1 MLNDEYEVELLQK
14 LPRYH
19 RNIYEFQQISKAD
32 TPELKLL
39 LKHIDTILSNW
50 FIDTADDYG
59 ISRLEKIAGI
69 IPDSS
74 VDLEIRKFNLLL
86 KMSEK
91 LPYTDETL
99 EERLTSLCGAGNY
112 SVFRDYDNY
121 FLSILTTLEDGNT
134 FDSIIEALDKMIPCN
149 LVLEVKNVVTAS
161 STGVTYTG
169 GIVTVR
175 ELISVTN
182 NIQETL
188 DTTSK
193 VYTGA
198 VDKVYERLNI
208 R

>member
-69 IPDSS
+69 IPNSS
-74 VDLEIRKFNLLL
+74 VDLELRKFNLLL

-121 FLSILTTLEDGNT
+121 FLSILTALEDGNI
-134 FDSIIEALDKMIPCN
+134 FDSMIGALDKMIPCN

-169 GIVTVR
+169 GVVTVR

>member
-74 VDLEIRKFNLLL
+74 VDLDIRKFNLLL

-169 GIVTVR
+169 GVVTVR
-175 ELISVTN
+175 EIISVTN

>member
-99 EERLTSLCGAGNY
+99 EERLTSLCGDGNY

-169 GIVTVR
+169 GVVTVR

-188 DTTSK
+188 DTTSN

>member
-19 RNIYEFQQISKAD
+19 RNIYEFQQIAKAD

-39 LKHIDTILSNW
+39 LKHLDTILSNW

-59 ISRLEKIAGI
+59 ISRLEKIVGI
-69 IPDSS
+69 VPDSS
-74 VDLEIRKFNLLL
+74 LDLEVRKFNLLL

-112 SVFRDYDNY
+112 SIYRDYDNY
-121 FLSILTTLEDGNT
+121 ILSVITSLEDNNV
-134 FDSIIEALDKMIPCN
+134 FESMIEALDKMVPCN
-149 LVLEVKNVVTAS
+149 LIVSVSNGNTVS
-161 STGVTYTG
+161 STGVIYTG
-169 GIVTVR
+169 GVNIIK
-175 ELISVTN
+175 EMISVTN
-182 NIQETL
+182 NINETL
-188 DTTSK
+188 DTSSQ

-198 VDKVYERLNI
+198 VDKIYERLNI

>member
-74 VDLEIRKFNLLL
+74 VDLELRKFNLLL

-134 FDSIIEALDKMIPCN
+134 FDSIIEVLDKMIPCN

-169 GIVTVR
+169 GVVTVR

>member
-169 GIVTVR
+169 GVVTVR
-175 ELISVTN
+175 EIISVTN

>member
-19 RNIYEFQQISKAD
+19 RNIYEFQQIAKAD

-59 ISRLEKIAGI
+59 ISRLEKIVGI
-69 IPDSS
+69 VPNSS
-74 VDLEIRKFNLLL
+74 LDLEVRKFNLLL

-112 SVFRDYDNY
+112 SIYRDYDNY
-121 FLSILTTLEDGNT
+121 ILSIITSLEDNNV
-134 FDSIIEALDKMIPCN
+134 FESMIEALDKMVPCN
-149 LVLEVKNVVTAS
+149 LIVSVSNANTVS
-161 STGVTYTG
+161 STGVIYTG
-169 GIVTVR
+169 GVNIIK
-175 ELISVTN
+175 EMISVTN
-182 NIQETL
+182 NINETL

>member
-99 EERLTSLCGAGNY
+99 EERLTCLCGAGNY

-169 GIVTVR
+169 GVVTVR

>member
-169 GIVTVR
+169 GVVTVR

-188 DTTSK
+188 DTTSN

>member
-74 VDLEIRKFNLLL
+74 VDLELRKFNLLL

-134 FDSIIEALDKMIPCN
+134 FDSIIEALDKMVPCN
-149 LVLEVKNVVTAS
+149 LTIEVKNVVTAS

-169 GIVTVR
+169 GVVTVR

-182 NIQETL
+182 NIHETL

>member
-74 VDLEIRKFNLLL
+74 MDLEIRKFNLLL

-161 STGVTYTG
+161 STVATYTG
-169 GIVTVR
+169 GVVTVR

-182 NIQETL
+182 NIQKTL

>member
-121 FLSILTTLEDGNT
+121 FISILTTLEDGNT

-169 GIVTVR
+169 GVVTVR

>member
-121 FLSILTTLEDGNT
+121 FLSIN
-134 FDSIIEALDKMIPCN
+134 FQK
-149 LVLEVKNVVTAS
+149 
-161 STGVTYTG
+161 
-169 GIVTVR
+169 
-175 ELISVTN
+175 
-182 NIQETL
+182 
-188 DTTSK
+188 
-193 VYTGA
+193 
-198 VDKVYERLNI
+198 
-208 R
+208 

>member
-74 VDLEIRKFNLLL
+74 VDLELRKFNLLL

-169 GIVTVR
+169 GVVTVR

-182 NIQETL
+182 NIQKTL

>member
-59 ISRLEKIAGI
+59 ISRLEKITGI

-74 VDLEIRKFNLLL
+74 VDLELRKFNLLL

-121 FLSILTTLEDGNT
+121 FLSILTALEDGNI
-134 FDSIIEALDKMIPCN
+134 FDSMIEALDKMIPCN

-169 GIVTVR
+169 GVVTVR

>member
-169 GIVTVR
+169 GVVTVR

>member
-134 FDSIIEALDKMIPCN
+134 FDSMIEALDKMIPCN

-169 GIVTVR
+169 GVVTVR

>member
-74 VDLEIRKFNLLL
+74 VDLELRKFNLLL

-169 GIVTVR
+169 GVVTVR

>member
-74 VDLEIRKFNLLL
+74 VDLELRKFNLLL

-169 GIVTVR
+169 GVVTVR
-175 ELISVTN
+175 EIISVTN

>member
-59 ISRLEKIAGI
+59 IYRLEKIAGI

-74 VDLEIRKFNLLL
+74 VDLELRKFNLLL

-169 GIVTVR
+169 GVVTVR